1 MMLLSSQDVEYC
13 QAIANIQ
20 GQTINKP
27 GIIYNNILF
36 TLVQKYNIEE
46 LDTAIKEYREDFLD
60 NKAIEA
66 ATLMIKEQETVGIWM
81 HEDCYKQT
89 DDQGAS
95 ETNNLTS
102 APKEE
107 KIESKS
113 KSKSKLIDTK
123 YIVSRMRGHD
133 GLKIKT
139 RRNKLKL
146 HHHCFLGNE
155 AVDWL
160 VGHLNITREK
170 AVIIGQNLVTK
181 KVIHHV
187 SDEHFFKDEPLLYRF
202 YEDEDK
208 TMWTSGV

>member
-1 MMLLSSQDVEYC
+1 MMLLNSQDVEYC
-13 QAIANIQ
+13 QAIANIR

-27 GIIYNNILF
+27 GIIYNNVLF

-46 LDTAIKEYREDFLD
+46 LETAIKEYREDFLD
-60 NKAIEA
+60 NEAIEA

-81 HEDCYKQT
+81 HDNCYKQT
-89 DDQGAS
+89 DMPGES
-95 ETNNLTS
+95 ETNNVAP

-107 KIESKS
+107 KTESA
-113 KSKSKLIDTK
+113 SKLIDTK
-123 YIVSRMRGHD
+123 YIVSKMRGED

-146 HHHCFLGNE
+146 HHHAFLGNE

-170 AVIIGQNLVTK
+170 AVIIGQNLATK
-181 KVIHHV
+181 KIIHHV
-187 SDEHFFKDEPLLYRF
+187 LDEHFFKDEPLLYRF

-208 TMWTSGV
+208 TVWTSGL